1 MSTLPSP
8 PAARGEPREYPIRV
22 RLQPSQKKA
31 LGGAVGL
38 LTKLGMT
45 EDVALAMTPVSAVPP
60 PPSVVVVGEVKRGK
74 STLVNALTGTEV
86 SPTAAEVVT
95 TGVIAV
101 VPPSDDL
108 PEGTARVEL
117 ADGSHRHAPVA
128 DALVALAAEP
138 EPDVGSHPTAH
149 PADPAPD
156 GEHGDEGDA
165 APAVGVRVAVTSR
178 WLPGITVLDTP
189 GVGGLRAVHGR
200 RARTAV
206 EHASLMLFVSDG
218 GQVLTAPELA
228 FVSEVAAG
236 SASVVFVLSRTDRNP
251 TTWEQV
257 LAENRQLLA
266 THAPRLADAPM
277 VPVAATFALQADR
290 HPEAVAAKLVEAS
303 GLERLAEVVRAK
315 VGDAGRARVVHAL
328 EACDAGLE
336 RAVAGLEREVAL
348 LEGASPAAV
357 DAMVSE
363 RERLAELRHDLRT
376 SRLELERDLG
386 RVRHAALEVLNRGA
400 DDVVTRLGATIR
412 GQKRAG
418 TRSAKQ
424 RFASTLE
431 AELAVLVRHVQHV
444 LDTGIQRV
452 VAEAF
457 AGLDAAPQRKFGV
470 PIDLRAAR
478 SGIRTRVSATS
489 SSMFDP
495 SVATTAFLGANVAA
509 LVGLGGPIGI
519 LIAGGWLTVNMGFR
533 GMREGQSQLNA
544 ILNDN
549 VATLRRELTTAV
561 DAVVREVRPELYV
574 AMEDHLKSCIGELDA
589 LIKASETQAARS
601 AAEQEK
607 ARSDA
612 RRRRDTVVAQRAQVL
627 EELDALRREVAEL
640 T

>member
-1 MSTLPSP
+1 MSTSPSP
-8 PAARGEPREYPIRV
+8 PAARAEPREYPIRV
-22 RLQPSQKKA
+22 RLQPGQKKA
-31 LGGAVGL
+31 LGGSVGL

-74 STLVNALTGTEV
+74 STLVNALTGVEV

-117 ADGSHRHAPVA
+117 ADGSHRDAPLA
-128 DALVALAAEP
+128 DALAALAAPAAGAEP
-138 EPDVGSHPTAH
+138 VVG
-149 PADPAPD
+149 PADDDAP
-156 GEHGDEGDA
+156 
-165 APAVGVRVAVTSR
+165 PVGVRVAVASR
-178 WLPGITVLDTP
+178 WLPGTTVLDTP

-200 RARTAV
+200 RARAAV

-236 SASVVFVLSRTDRNP
+236 SASVVFALSRTDRNP

-257 LAENRQLLA
+257 LAENRRLLA
-266 THAPRLADAPM
+266 THAPRLADAPI
-277 VPVAATFALQADR
+277 VPVAATFALQAGR

-303 GLERLAEVVRAK
+303 GLARLADVVQAK
-315 VGDAGRARVVHAL
+315 VGDAGRARVVQAL

-336 RAVAGLEREVAL
+336 RAVAGLQRELTL
-348 LEGASPAAV
+348 LEGATPAAV

-386 RVRHAALEVLNRGA
+386 RVRHAALDVLNRGA
-400 DDVVTRLGATIR
+400 DDVVTRLAATIR
-412 GQKRAG
+412 QQKRAG
-418 TRSAKQ
+418 TASAKQ
-424 RFASTLE
+424 QFASTLE

-452 VAEAF
+452 VANAF
-457 AGLDAAPQRKFGV
+457 AGLDAAPQRRFGAPV
-470 PIDLRAAR
+470 DLGAAR
-478 SGIRTRVSATS
+478 SGVRTRVSATT

-509 LVGLGGPIGI
+509 LVGLGGPVGI
-519 LIAGGWLTVNMGFR
+519 LIAGGWLTINMGFR

-549 VATLRRELTTAV
+549 VTTLRRELTTAV

-574 AMEDHLKSCIGELDA
+574 AMEDHLKSCIAELDA

-601 AAEQEK
+601 AAEQDQ
-607 ARSDA
+607 ARNDA

>member
-1 MSTLPSP
+1 MHPTDVTTVPSP
-8 PAARGEPREYPIRV
+8 PAARVEPREYPIRV
-22 RLQPSQKKA
+22 RLQPGQKKA

-117 ADGSHRHAPVA
+117 ADGGHRDAPVA
-128 DALVALAAEP
+128 QALAALATEP
-138 EPDVGSHPTAH
+138 EPSAGGHPTA
-149 PADPAPD
+149 PVLEPTT
-156 GEHGDEGDA
+156 EGDD
-165 APAVGVRVAVTSR
+165 APPVGVRVAVTSR

-200 RARTAV
+200 RARAAV

-257 LAENRQLLA
+257 LADNRQLLA
-266 THAPRLADAPM
+266 THAPRLADAPI
-277 VPVAATFALQADR
+277 VPVAATFALQAAQ

-303 GLERLAEVVRAK
+303 GLERLAEVVQAK
-315 VGDAGRARVVHAL
+315 VGDAGRARVVQAL

-348 LEGASPAAV
+348 LEGATPAAV
-357 DAMVSE
+357 DAMVGE

-418 TRSAKQ
+418 TKSAKQ
-424 RFASTLE
+424 QFASTLE

-452 VAEAF
+452 VANAF
-457 AGLDAAPQRKFGV
+457 AGLDAAPGRTFGS

-478 SGIRTRVSATS
+478 SGVRTRVAATT

-519 LIAGGWLTVNMGFR
+519 LIAGGWLTINMGFR

-601 AAEQEK
+601 AAEQEQATK
-607 ARSDA
+607 DA